1 MCLGVGAK
9 TVGEVWGGADSGSNL
24 LGRRAA
30 QEADDSGAAGSW
42 HGRLGGV
49 DGSGADQW
57 LACLWGEGDGG
68 ECANVLEA
76 KGSHRKP

>member
-9 TVGEVWGGADSGSNL
+9 NVGEVLGADSGSGL

-42 HGRLGGV
+42 HERLAGV

-57 LACLWGEGDGG
+57 LACLWGCG
-68 ECANVLEA
+68 AW
-76 KGSHRKP
+76 R

>member
-9 TVGEVWGGADSGSNL
+9 NVGEVLGADSGSGL

-42 HGRLGGV
+42 HERLAGV
-49 DGSGADQW
+49 DGSGADQ
-57 LACLWGEGDGG
+57 
-68 ECANVLEA
+68 
-76 KGSHRKP
+76 